1 MGGNFRNCVS
11 GDRFAFSA
19 GDGAETFCVKQK
31 KKLPFGPGGQEKRTK
46 KKRGMRGK
54 KIADLFTKEELRKK
68 QRRGPTDDDNACG
81 NTEDPSIAMKFS
93 KATAR
98 LMRLVRRFA
107 IVALLMAFVL
117 VLHRNQQFH
126 ASATVFFNTA
136 GHTELVRSISTAL
149 PLSIATAVV
158 AVWIAN

>member
-1 MGGNFRNCVS
+1 
-11 GDRFAFSA
+11 
-19 GDGAETFCVKQK
+19 
-31 KKLPFGPGGQEKRTK
+31 
-46 KKRGMRGK
+46 MRGK

-68 QRRGPTDDDNACG
+68 QRRDPTCDGDKE
-81 NTEDPSIAMKFS
+81 TDPSIAVKFS
-93 KATAR
+93 KVTAR
-98 LMRLVRRFA
+98 LMRLLRRFS
-107 IVALLMAFVL
+107 IVALLMACVL